1 MKSVKHALT
10 PVVAAVLAL
19 IGSGCGK
26 NNQPAAPVRAGLAV
40 RLVSAALAV
49 IFAAAAV
56 HSTLFIFVHAGH
68 NHAHGDYDRSCA
80 VCAQLAS
87 AGSLMN
93 SFSPPVADTPRAA
106 VFFGQ
111 SGTEPKVI
119 CSYDDI
125 STPVLLK
132 VRLNN

>member
-1 MKSVKHALT
+1 METT
-10 PVVAAVLAL
+10 PTSQRR
-19 IGSGCGK
+19 IRSRS
-26 NNQPAAPVRAGLAV
+26 AAPVRAGLAV

-56 HSTLFIFVHAGH
+56 HSTVFIFVHADH
-68 NHAHGDYDRSCA
+68 SHAHGDYDQSCD
-80 VCAQLAS
+80 VCAHLAS
-87 AGSLMN
+87 AGSLMA

-106 VFFGQ
+106 VFFNQ
-111 SGTEPKVI
+111 FDADQKI
-119 CSYDDI
+119 IYSYNDV